1 VPVLRSPRNAS
12 AGSSASPLP
21 DPKLLLDENLASSL
35 VGALSDLYP
44 GSAHVANVG
53 LAAARD
59 RVIWTYAAANDF
71 VLVTKDED
79 FQRLSIL
86 QGAPPKVIWI
96 GLGNCSTADVER
108 PLRSR
113 HGEIVQFLEH
123 PEATFLALG

>member
-1 VPVLRSPRNAS
+1 MPVLRSPRNAS

-35 VGALSDLYP
+35 VGVLADLYP
-44 GSAHVANVG
+44 GSVQVTGVG

-59 RVIWTYAAANDF
+59 SAIWAYAAANGL

-79 FQRLSIL
+79 FQRLSLL

-96 GLGNCSTADVER
+96 GLGNCSTADVEQL
-108 PLRSR
+108 LRRR

-123 PEATFLALG
+123 PEATFLALR

>member
-1 VPVLRSPRNAS
+1 MPVLRSPRNAS

-35 VGALSDLYP
+35 VGVLADLYP
-44 GSAHVANVG
+44 GSVHVTGVG

-59 RVIWTYAAANDF
+59 SAIWAYAAANGL

-79 FQRLSIL
+79 FQRLSLL

-96 GLGNCSTADVER
+96 GLGNCSTADVEQL
-108 PLRSR
+108 LRRR

-123 PEATFLALG
+123 PEATFLALR